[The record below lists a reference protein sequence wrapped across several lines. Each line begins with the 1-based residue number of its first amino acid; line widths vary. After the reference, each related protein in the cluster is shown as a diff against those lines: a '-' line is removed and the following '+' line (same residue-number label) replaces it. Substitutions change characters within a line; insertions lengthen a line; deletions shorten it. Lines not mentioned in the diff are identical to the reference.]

1 MNSVHPKDKILDE
14 AKKVAAKIAAH
25 SGLAAA
31 TAKRAVLAS
40 YETFLQGGMDH
51 ERSLFMGL
59 LNTHDKKE
67 GVKAFFEKRPPKF
80 NNS

>member
-1 MNSVHPKDKILDE
+1 VNSIHPKDKLLE
-14 AKKVAAKIAAH
+14 ETTKLASKIAAY
-25 SGLAAA
+25 SALAAVS
-31 TAKRAVLAS
+31 AKRAVLAS
-40 YETFLQGGMDH
+40 FETHLQGGMDH